1 MKTSMKRVRSLL
13 RRLAPESEPQ
23 HEVPGE
29 SLLARISLVPPAP
42 PIGRSG
48 AAYVYDPTRAPPM
61 PVAYAACRY
70 EVSETFRGHRTVR
83 HSSPSLLGATDY
95 ALELHVVSGGRDV
108 EVVRVEGDERQ
119 SVLRFT
125 RESPPEGADS
135 ALALLE
141 LFGLPDAG
149 R

>member
-1 MKTSMKRVRSLL
+1 MKTSMKRVRSLV
-13 RRLAPESEPQ
+13 RRLAPEPESE

-42 PIGRSG
+42 PVGRSG
-48 AAYVYDPTRAPPM
+48 AGYVYDPAHAPPS
-61 PVAYAACRY
+61 PAPHAVCRY
-70 EVSETFRGHRTVR
+70 EVSESFRDRRTVR
-83 HSSPSLLGATDY
+83 HSSPSLFAATDY

-108 EVVRVEGDERQ
+108 EVERVEGDARQ

-125 RESPPEGADS
+125 RERPPEGADS

-141 LFGLPDAG
+141 LFGYEAG